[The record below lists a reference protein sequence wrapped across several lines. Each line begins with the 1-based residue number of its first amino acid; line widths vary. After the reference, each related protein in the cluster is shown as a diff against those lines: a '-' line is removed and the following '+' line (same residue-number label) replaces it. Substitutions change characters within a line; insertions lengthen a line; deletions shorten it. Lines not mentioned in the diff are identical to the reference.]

1 MVPKPENKLTAWYV
15 NEPEKVLDVQ
25 RIQQIIG
32 EGAEF
37 YEVAARSPWAR
48 VASSACRTA
57 QSWSSNSELLR
68 AASQR
73 RRRRRGRSPAAPA
86 AGAASGRSELEA
98 SYTLTS
104 SYEDAAAMLER
115 IRQRKKIRY
124 EDRLH
129 LSPHKDDY
137 VSMTEMFRRE
147 HKHPDQEVRY
157 FERGTGFLDVRD
169 KSDRWLRLQVGAGHL
184 LVLPAQIY
192 HRFSPATQQEEIVV
206 HRLFE
211 DVDTWTA
218 DFRDDQ
224 GNQ

>member
-37 YEVAARSPWAR
+37 YE
-48 VASSACRTA
+48 
-57 QSWSSNSELLR
+57 
-68 AASQR
+68 
-73 RRRRRGRSPAAPA
+73 
-86 AGAASGRSELEA
+86 
-98 SYTLTS
+98 TS